1 MAQWLSEAERTELEQ
16 RRAKLQ
22 LELRLIEGEVRSD
35 EALHVV
41 IRMIFKGGWG
51 ILGNS
56 DDHIEGRIHF
66 LAANDSGL
74 LIYSGAG
81 PAIKKM

>member
-35 EALHVV
+35 EALHVQAAARPV
-41 IRMIFKGGWG
+41 ARPSVVGGERAKFLRRLYG
-51 ILGNS
+51 
-56 DDHIEGRIHF
+56 GR
-66 LAANDSGL
+66 
-74 LIYSGAG
+74 
-81 PAIKKM
+81 